1 MSPQARSE
9 TLRASQ
15 SDAHSKAREGPF
27 SYWYPAFPSW
37 LPFQI
42 GTLALLPQGHG
53 SSFWPTGTP
62 RHISRRILRIK
73 NALGV
78 LAYSHGNHA
87 LLGKVPGFGKSLDIL
102 SSPRQAFPTAEG
114 QRDSKK
120 ICLWE
125 CVLQKEVSDRFAL
138 ARIPDRCKRKI
149 SIAPAVSVDRL
160 SRKLTSTKEPAS

>member
-1 MSPQARSE
+1 MMLIAKYVKVLSR
-9 TLRASQ
+9 T
-15 SDAHSKAREGPF
+15 GT
-27 SYWYPAFPSW
+27 
-37 LPFQI
+37 LPF
-42 GTLALLPQGHG
+42 LLGCRFRLGLCPFYPKAMGAVFG
-53 SSFWPTGTP
+53 PLVPP

-120 ICLWE
+120 IYLWE